1 MERTGSSLVVAS
13 SPPLF
18 LLLSL
23 PPSFSVC
30 VSLGPGPGS
39 VLRFR
44 INVPLSGVYIENYRP
59 TREEREEGTK
69 VGGPSSDRS
78 RKLWR
83 GPRMTERETVYKSD
97 SLKRETFGSKLER
110 TQLESSLW
118 GERER
123 ERFARAISV
132 GEFRYAL
139 RLELRSNPLPNEKK
153 SLTFTLS
160 AFAVRVIFRLSVK
173 TEDVSI
179 RA

>member
-1 MERTGSSLVVAS
+1 MDIHFRERQ
-13 SPPLF
+13 F
-18 LLLSL
+18 LSDL
-23 PPSFSVC
+23 C
-30 VSLGPGPGS
+30 
-39 VLRFR
+39 
-44 INVPLSGVYIENYRP
+44 NYRP

-118 GERER
+118 GRER
-123 ERFARAISV
+123 ARKIRPSDKCRGV
-132 GEFRYAL
+132 S
-139 RLELRSNPLPNEKK
+139 LRSSVRAPFQSPPQGNKNPSLP
-153 SLTFTLS
+153 
-160 AFAVRVIFRLSVK
+160 AFAMRVIFRLSVK
-173 TEDVSI
+173 TEDLLI